1 MIKQLSYDKV
11 SVISLDSETEIMT
24 TLSKVIL
31 MICLVRK

>member
-1 MIKQLSYDKV
+1 MKV
-11 SVISLDSETEIMT
+11 SVISLDNYTEIMT